1 LIEIIGKGF
10 AAFLKQGSYQKEL
23 SEKIVE
29 IERVSTRFKYISMG
43 CMQREVF
50 NTRKTVTSL
59 AVASGNNHLILK
71 NTVDRTNQSLER
83 LSLGEMKQHE
93 ATQQMLG
100 AEFKAWEIRYDDQLE
115 LNKKTVD
122 VLNDCKILL
131 ESIYVALPLCFQS
144 KEPLQILES
153 NITTNTSQIQNVHPL
168 MKGVPISKR
177 VSLAFDS
184 KANLTSQTPYD
195 HPKSSPFSPLKRTA
209 PKPTF
214 TKASAAS
221 IL

>member
-1 LIEIIGKGF
+1 
-10 AAFLKQGSYQKEL
+10 
-23 SEKIVE
+23 
-29 IERVSTRFKYISMG
+29 
-43 CMQREVF
+43 MQREVF

-131 ESIYVALPLCFQS
+131 ESIYVALPLCFQNS
-144 KEPLQILES
+144 KCP
-153 NITTNTSQIQNVHPL
+153 P
-168 MKGVPISKR
+168 
-177 VSLAFDS
+177 
-184 KANLTSQTPYD
+184 PYER
-195 HPKSSPFSPLKRTA
+195 SPDFQA
-209 PKPTF
+209 G
-214 TKASAAS
+214 
-221 IL
+221 

>member
-1 LIEIIGKGF
+1 LVCNFLNFPNLTWLTGIIGKGF
-10 AAFLKQGSYQKEL
+10 AAFLKQGSYQQKL

-50 NTRKTVTSL
+50 STSKTVTSL

-71 NTVDRTNQSLER
+71 NTVDQTNQSLER
-83 LSLGEMKQHE
+83 LSLGETKQHE

-100 AEFKAWEIRYDDQLE
+100 AEFKAWKIRYDDQLE
-115 LNKKTVD
+115 LNQKAAD

-144 KEPLQILES
+144 KEPVQIPE
-153 NITTNTSQIQNVHPL
+153 IEYHGQHFT
-168 MKGVPISKR
+168 
-177 VSLAFDS
+177 DS
-184 KANLTSQTPYD
+184 KSPPPYE
-195 HPKSSPFSPLKRTA
+195 SSPGVQA
-209 PKPTF
+209 G
-214 TKASAAS
+214 
-221 IL
+221 